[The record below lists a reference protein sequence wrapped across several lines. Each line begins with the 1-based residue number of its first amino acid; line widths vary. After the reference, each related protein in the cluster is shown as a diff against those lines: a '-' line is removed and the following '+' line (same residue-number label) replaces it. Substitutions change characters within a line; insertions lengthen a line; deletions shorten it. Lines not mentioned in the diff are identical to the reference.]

1 MYLKQI
7 MRPYKS
13 IRKAE
18 LQWQQCQ
25 RRWPRSSWLT
35 APWDAHCPC
44 GTRLSVP
51 RLPWLLLKIGSLAF
65 LLILSMV
72 HLKPFQKNL
81 FLLNLFLLFVAANHT
96 STVQK
101 LEWFLRTDLQGH
113 RETWALSLAYLGLK
127 IIKIQLSIKR
137 QRFVIPQHTAE
148 NKLSNLF
155 LWSPEIKYP
164 LKTVTGV

>member
-13 IRKAE
+13 IRMAE

-25 RRWPRSSWLT
+25 RQWPRSSWLT
-35 APWDAHCPC
+35 APWDAHSPC

-51 RLPWLLLKIGSLAF
+51 HLPWLLLKIGSLAF

-81 FLLNLFLLFVAANHT
+81 FLLNLFLLFVAANHDQYCIEVGVVSKNRPSGT
-96 STVQK
+96 QRNLEFVSGIFGAKDNQDST
-101 LEWFLRTDLQGH
+101 
-113 RETWALSLAYLGLK
+113 
-127 IIKIQLSIKR
+127 
-137 QRFVIPQHTAE
+137 QH
-148 NKLSNLF
+148 
-155 LWSPEIKYP
+155 
-164 LKTVTGV
+164 